1 MAKFKS
7 HADRRTAIIPIVRT
21 MRTGGEIAHGN
32 IPADRRS
39 AGDGRRL
46 DHECKFRHA
55 RGRALSPGRRA
66 SRAAAQLDSIYLEAM
81 QAWEESKTGKTVET
95 TAAVN
100 ENNFVR
106 ARRAAVA

>member
-21 MRTGGEIAHGN
+21 MRREGKSLTEISRRTGVPRGTIADW
-32 IPADRRS
+32 ITS
-39 AGDGRRL
+39 ANFGMPVVGPSAPDDELRAVA
-46 DHECKFRHA
+46 A
-55 RGRALSPGRRA
+55 R
-66 SRAAAQLDSIYLEAM
+66 LDSIYLEAM

-95 TAAVN
+95 TAAVD

-106 ARRAAVA
+106 ASAPAVA